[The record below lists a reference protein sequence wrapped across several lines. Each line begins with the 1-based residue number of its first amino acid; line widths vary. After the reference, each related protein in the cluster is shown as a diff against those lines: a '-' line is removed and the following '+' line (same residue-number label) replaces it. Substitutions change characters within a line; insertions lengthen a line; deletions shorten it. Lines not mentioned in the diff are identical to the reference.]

1 MSFGTVAS
9 TVVVL
14 AILVGLIAFL
24 AFLKKKGK
32 SFTFRVF
39 TALGLGVVFGAGIQL
54 VLGLG
59 TDATKTALDWMS
71 IVGQGYINLLKML
84 VMPLVFVAIVGAFT
98 RAEVTDNLGKIGAV
112 VLVVLLA
119 TVAIAAIVGW
129 AVIAFSGLAGASFAD
144 GTVDPTKLA
153 TLQDKQETVAALTI
167 PQELL
172 SFIPTNVFADF
183 TGSRSTSTIAVV
195 IFSAIVGVA
204 YLKLRDKDSEQAE
217 FFKKF
222 IDALYGIVMRIVNI
236 ALITVFIVHL
246 IIVAAN
252 RVSPITYVKK
262 AFPVLSFAFV
272 SRTSAGALPMNIE
285 TQRHALGVDS
295 ATANFAASFGM
306 SIGQNGCAG
315 IYPAMLATII
325 APTVGI
331 NVFSPEF
338 VVMLVAVIV
347 VSSFGIAG
355 VGGGATF
362 ASLIVLGTL
371 GLPIEIVGIL
381 ASVEPLIDM
390 GRTALNV
397 SDSMVAGITSSHVNG
412 GFSREV
418 FNNPE
423 AQVSTA
429 GDIEV

>member
-1 MSFGTVAS
+1 MSFETVAS

-39 TALGLGVVFGAGIQL
+39 TALGLGVVFGAGIQI

-153 TLQDKQETVAALTI
+153 TLRDKQETVAALTI

-222 IDALYGIVMRIVNI
+222 IDALYGIVMRIVNMVLSLTPYGVL
-236 ALITVFIVHL
+236 ALI
-246 IIVAAN
+246 
-252 RVSPITYVKK
+252 
-262 AFPVLSFAFV
+262 
-272 SRTSAGALPMNIE
+272 
-285 TQRHALGVDS
+285 
-295 ATANFAASFGM
+295 ANFMAKSDFAAVLDLGKF
-306 SIGQNGCAG
+306 
-315 IYPAMLATII
+315 
-325 APTVGI
+325 
-331 NVFSPEF
+331 
-338 VVMLVAVIV
+338 VIV
-347 VSSFGIAG
+347 SYVALDHG
-355 VGGGATF
+355 VHRAPYYRGGK
-362 ASLIVLGTL
+362 
-371 GLPIEIVGIL
+371 
-381 ASVEPLIDM
+381 
-390 GRTALNV
+390 
-397 SDSMVAGITSSHVNG
+397 
-412 GFSREV
+412 SREPDYLCEEGV
-418 FNNPE
+418 SGSELRIRFSYERRCVAHEYRNAAPCARRRFRYGEFRGKLRHVYRPE
-423 AQVSTA
+423 WLRRAFIPPCLPRSSPRRLALTCSRRNSWSCS
-429 GDIEV
+429 

>member
-1 MSFGTVAS
+1 MSFETVAS

-39 TALGLGVVFGAGIQL
+39 TALGLGVVFGAGIQI

-59 TDATKTALDWMS
+59 TDATKTALDWVS

-222 IDALYGIVMRIVNI
+222 IDALYGIVMRIVNMVLSLTPYGVLALIANFMAKSDFAAVLDLGKFVIVSYI

-262 AFPVLSFAFV
+262 AFPRFELRIRFSHERRCVAHEY
-272 SRTSAGALPMNIE
+272 RN
-285 TQRHALGVDS
+285 
-295 ATANFAASFGM
+295 AAP
-306 SIGQNGCAG
+306 CARRRFRYG
-315 IYPAMLATII
+315 
-325 APTVGI
+325 
-331 NVFSPEF
+331 EF
-338 VVMLVAVIV
+338 RGKLW
-347 VSSFGIAG
+347 
-355 VGGGATF
+355 
-362 ASLIVLGTL
+362 
-371 GLPIEIVGIL
+371 
-381 ASVEPLIDM
+381 
-390 GRTALNV
+390 
-397 SDSMVAGITSSHVNG
+397 HVN
-412 GFSREV
+412 R
-418 FNNPE
+418 PE
-423 AQVSTA
+423 WLRGHLPRNARHDYCPD
-429 GDIEV
+429 GRH